1 MERIDELCLNGYKI
15 YQDDTQFCFGTDAVL
30 LYDFVKQ
37 NCGKTADLCSGN
49 GAVALMLLGGGKSDD
64 VTAVELQ
71 ENACKLLE
79 KSARINGCKNRLTIV
94 NADICNIKGKLL
106 YSEFDTVC
114 VNPPYF
120 KKGSGILPPEQA
132 VALAR
137 HEVAC
142 TLKDVLEC
150 AVFLLKN
157 EGDFYMVHRR
167 TRQAEIL
174 AEMQNFGLKV
184 CEIRKVFSTPDKES
198 ELILFH
204 AVKTADTPSCK
215 QSTFTVLNEDRSLS
229 DEYKAILKVR

>member
-1 MERIDELCLNGYKI
+1 MERIDDLCINGYKI
-15 YQDDTQFCFGTDAVL
+15 YQDDAQFCFGTDAVL
-30 LYDFVKQ
+30 LYDFVRE

-49 GAVALMLLGGGKSDD
+49 GAVALMLLGGGKSED

-79 KSARINGCKNRLTIV
+79 KSAKINGCENLLTIV
-94 NADICNIKGKLL
+94 NADICDIKGKML

-120 KKGSGILPPEQA
+120 KKGSGILPPEPA

-142 TLKDVLEC
+142 TLKDVLES
-150 AVFLLKN
+150 AAFLLKN

-167 TRQAEIL
+167 ARQAEIL
-174 AEMQNFGLKV
+174 AQLQKVGLQIS
-184 CEIRKVFSTPDKES
+184 EIRRVFSTPDKES

-204 AVKTADTPSCK
+204 AVKTEKSLPCK